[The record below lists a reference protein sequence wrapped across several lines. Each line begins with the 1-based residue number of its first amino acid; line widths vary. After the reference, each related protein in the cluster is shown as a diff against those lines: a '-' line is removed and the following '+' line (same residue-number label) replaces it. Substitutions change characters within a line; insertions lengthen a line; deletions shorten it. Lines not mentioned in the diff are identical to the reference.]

1 MWRRF
6 MAWLGWGPSGERLAK
21 LDAAIAGN
29 IAAQKAVQKA
39 GNAAAASAHRQ
50 RREAVIQ
57 RRQTRLA
64 SQDLRKQALQTSEV
78 RALVDEMLRGFE
90 AQPEK
95 QKDGRPC

>member
-1 MWRRF
+1 
-6 MAWLGWGPSGERLAK
+6 MAWLGWGPPTKSLAK

-29 IAAQKAVQKA
+29 VAAQKAVQRA
-39 GNAAAASAHRQ
+39 GDAAAASAHRQ

-64 SQDLRKQALQTSEV
+64 SQELRRQALQTSEV

-90 AQPEK
+90 APADE